1 MALIKA
7 DVVTAIAERSGLTK
21 VDSEAAL
28 NAFQEMLVDALR
40 AGEEVKLTGFLSVER
55 VERAARMGR
64 NPQTGEPLEIAAKSG
79 VKITAGSLLKKAVA

>member
-1 MALIKA
+1 MAYTKA
-7 DVVTAIAERSGLTK
+7 DIVAQIADRTGLTK

-28 NAFQEMLVDALR
+28 NAFGDILIDAL
-40 AGEEVKLTGFLSVER
+40 ASGEDVKLTGLFSVER

-79 VKITAGSLLKKAVA
+79 VKLTAGSLLKKAVA